1 MEAEKLLIVET
12 AKPYLTTKDLQFL
25 LVGNRILLDCG
36 HQATPGHNFANTIV
50 IYSLGGGKFQTMCH
64 ECYD

>member
-1 MEAEKLLIVET
+1 MEAEKLQVITT
-12 AKPYLTTKDLQFL
+12 AKPYLTTRDLQFL

-50 IYSLGGGKFQTMCH
+50 IYSEGGGRLKTMCH

>member
-1 MEAEKLLIVET
+1 MEAEKLSVIVT

-50 IYSLGGGKFQTMCH
+50 IYSEGGGKFRTMCH

>member
-1 MEAEKLLIVET
+1 MEAEKLLVIET

-25 LVGNRILLDCG
+25 LVGNRFILDCG

-50 IYSLGGGKFQTMCH
+50 ILSLGGGKLQTMCH